1 MSHGHRRNQG
11 DTVRRDTEKVTI
23 RIPRRFVDALEYLV
37 EADDF
42 PSKSEAIRVAIRDLV
57 YKRVDLVTEKLEK
70 MQDTEKSINEIR
82 DIREKYL
89 TR

>member
-1 MSHGHRRNQG
+1 MGISTKQG
-11 DTVRRDTEKVTI
+11 DTVKKDTEKVTI
-23 RIPRRFVDALEYLV
+23 RIPRRYVDALEFLV

-57 YKRVDLVTEKLEK
+57 YARVELVTEKLEK
-70 MQDTEKSINEIR
+70 IQGAEKSINEIK
-82 DIREKYL
+82 DIRKEYF

>member
-1 MSHGHRRNQG
+1 MKK
-11 DTVRRDTEKVTI
+11 DTEKVTI
-23 RIPRRFVDALEYLV
+23 RIPRRYVDALEFLV

-57 YKRVDLVTEKLEK
+57 YARVELETEKLEK
-70 MQDTEKSINEIR
+70 IQGAEKSINEIK
-82 DIREKYL
+82 DIRKEYF

>member
-1 MSHGHRRNQG
+1 MKK
-11 DTVRRDTEKVTI
+11 DTEKVTI
-23 RIPRRFVDALEYLV
+23 RIPRRYVDALEFLV

-57 YKRVDLVTEKLEK
+57 YARVELVTEKLEK
-70 MQDTEKSINEIR
+70 IQGAEKSINEIK
-82 DIREKYL
+82 DIRKEYF

>member
-1 MSHGHRRNQG
+1 VGISTKQG
-11 DTVRRDTEKVTI
+11 DTVKKDTEKVTI
-23 RIPRRFVDALEYLV
+23 RIPRRYVDALEFLV

-57 YKRVDLVTEKLEK
+57 YARVELVTEKLEK
-70 MQDTEKSINEIR
+70 IQGAEKSINEIK
-82 DIREKYL
+82 DIRKEYF